1 MWKYVFEFE
10 LGSSSYELVYD
21 KEYTFHWHKKLRL
34 SSFQPLIVAWIWL
47 WLTKVVWYVQKT
59 LRQIGSPKPGIA
71 FRGKKKKSV
80 VAISQKKIINE
91 ISSAIKKNTYFYFR
105 CIRNCLPLLS
115 PSIPSFFILQ
125 DIHNDPSENANKP
138 SHGIAYHQ
146 RWFPFSPVKNQRGHK
161 WKTCQSFL
169 KLTRSSIKI
178 GPNMHNSISLLQ
190 VHMQKWGK

>member
-1 MWKYVFEFE
+1 MF
-10 LGSSSYELVYD
+10 
-21 KEYTFHWHKKLRL
+21 KKLWDKL
-34 SSFQPLIVAWIWL
+34 DHPSQG
-47 WLTKVVWYVQKT
+47 
-59 LRQIGSPKPGIA
+59 LRSVE
-71 FRGKKKKSV
+71 RKKKSV

-178 GPNMHNSISLLQ
+178 GPNMHKSLAGTKMRQIMRVRRILVAFLGLPSPWKTKLLCQ
-190 VHMQKWGK
+190 HPWNRINDST